1 MTDEGRLYEFV
12 YRASL
17 TEEALDR
24 AGRRDH
30 RFSSLEEA
38 DILDALPLD
47 SFEDDVLV
55 PAQRMSLVYA
65 TIAAFENSVRAFV
78 AKVLMEAHGPSWWED
93 GISEKIRKT
102 ADSRRKDEE
111 RVKWHAPRGDNSLN
125 YTDLGQLAGIIQQNW
140 DFFEPH
146 VRSAE
151 WAKAIFDGIERSRNV
166 IMHSG
171 SLDLEDIARVGI
183 NMRDWLKQ
191 VGA

>member
-1 MTDEGRLYEFV
+1 MSAEGRLYEFV

-24 AGRRDH
+24 AGRKDH
-30 RFSSLEEA
+30 RFDSIEEA
-38 DILDALPLD
+38 DILAALPID
-47 SFEDDVLV
+47 AFEDEVLV

-65 TIAAFENSVRAFV
+65 AVAAFENSVRAFV
-78 AKVLMEAHGPSWWED
+78 TKILMEALGPSWWED
-93 GISEKIRKT
+93 GVSEKIRKA
-102 ADSRRKDEE
+102 ADNRRKDEE
-111 RVKWHAPRGDNSLN
+111 RVKWHAPRGDDSLN

-140 DFFEPH
+140 EHFEPH

-151 WAKAIFDGIERSRNV
+151 WAKALFDGIERSRNV

-171 SLDLEDIARVGI
+171 TLDLEDIARIGI